1 MRTLLILSEDRV
13 SGREMADLI
22 GKDGYRVILADSMAV
37 ALEGVL
43 KGRSEVILL
52 GRRYENMDF
61 TQIVPLLKKCNPG
74 VTVILVSAEL
84 PATVMRTVREDGLF
98 YHALEPVGPEDR
110 DEIRQ
115 VVRCAFENRGKGGEL
130 LGKRTF
136 QNRNGKKEETMN
148 GSKTLLSILLLV
160 LATTPALAVDTAKTY
175 QSGVL
180 ILLFLGMCSLIVV
193 AQLLPAIRTLIREMR
208 KSAGDASKEKA
219 TQSVSKT
226 K

>member
-1 MRTLLILSEDRV
+1 MRNLLILSEDQET
-13 SGREMADLI
+13 GRRMADLFR
-22 GKDGYRVILADSMAV
+22 KDGYRVTLADSMAV

-43 KGRSEVILL
+43 KNRSEVVLL
-52 GRRYENMDF
+52 GRSYENMDF
-61 TQIVPLLKKCNPG
+61 TQMVTLLKKCNPK

-84 PATVMRTVREDGLF
+84 APSTMRRVREEGLF
-98 YHALEPVGPEDR
+98 YHALEPLDPEDG

-115 VVRCAFENRGKGGEL
+115 VVECAFENKKIDDVL
-130 LGKRTF
+130 TAKRVSY
-136 QNRNGKKEETMN
+136 NRNVEKEDIMKGT
-148 GSKTLLSILLLV
+148 KTLFSVLALV

-180 ILLFLGMCSLIVV
+180 ILLFLGMCGLIVV
-193 AQLLPAIRTLIREMR
+193 AQLLPAIRTLLHEMR
-208 KSAGDASKEKA
+208 KSATDASKEKA